1 MAAAYIAGAE
11 VLLQWQEEMLPTSF
25 QNMVWCFVLIGMYFK
40 GFSKEQYLTGFF
52 VIIGS

>member
-11 VLLQWQEEMLPTSF
+11 VLYEWQEECYLRVF
-25 QNMVWCFVLIGMYFK
+25 KIWCDVFCSYGMYFK
-40 GFSKEQYLTGFF
+40 GFSKAIPYWIFF